1 MEKESYPRSLSEFE
15 ARFASSEDCLRYLA
29 QLRWPNGFVCPQCG
43 SHDAWTTARGLWHCR
58 KCDRQ
63 TSVTAGTILHGVRS
77 PLTLWFRAMWHIT
90 SQKYGANALGL
101 KRTLGLGSYQTA
113 WEWLHKL
120 RRAMVRPG
128 RDRLTGIVQVD
139 ETYVGGKKKPGKRG
153 RGAAGKVP
161 VGIAVEDKGLE
172 GIGRIRLAALPDVSS
187 ISLEAFVENSV
198 TPDSTVITDGW
209 KSYGGLSSKGYQ
221 HVICEDPN
229 ELALPH
235 LVASLL
241 KRWLLGTYQG
251 AVRQGCLPYYL
262 DEFAFRFNRRT
273 SASRGKLFFRLVQ
286 HLLAVDPVPRPTL
299 GGLCKG
305 DAEDDFDTD
314 GADVGDHNI

>member
-1 MEKESYPRSLSEFE
+1 
-15 ARFASSEDCLRYLA
+15 
-29 QLRWPNGFVCPQCG
+29 
-43 SHDAWTTARGLWHCR
+43 
-58 KCDRQ
+58 
-63 TSVTAGTILHGVRS
+63 
-77 PLTLWFRAMWHIT
+77 MWHIT

-101 KRTLGLGSYQTA
+101 KRTLGLGSYQTS

-128 RDRLTGIVQVD
+128 RDQLTGVVQID

-153 RGAAGKVP
+153 RGAEGKVP

-172 GIGRIRLAALPDVSS
+172 GIGRIRLAVLPDVSS

-198 TPDSTVITDGW
+198 APGNTVITDGW
-209 KSYGGLSSKGYQ
+209 KSYGNIMTKGYN
-221 HVICEDPN
+221 HSICEDSK

-235 LVASLL
+235 LIASLL

-262 DEFAFRFNRRT
+262 DEFTFRFNRRS

-286 HLLAVDPVPRPTL
+286 HLLSVDPSPRPTL
-299 GGLCKG
+299 VGLCKV
-305 DAEDDFDTD
+305 DAKDELDTD
-314 GADVGDHNI
+314 APEISNHNI